1 MLGQCRAAGVV
12 IDRLAVLEA
21 VRAESQGEVID
32 VTRTAELTRQLPRL
46 AVCRVASECVAHFH
60 KATIHLV

>member
-1 MLGQCRAAGVV
+1 
-12 IDRLAVLEA
+12 
-21 VRAESQGEVID
+21 
-32 VTRTAELTRQLPRL
+32 LPRL

>member
-1 MLGQCRAAGVV
+1 MLGKRCAAGII
-12 IDRLAVLEA
+12 IDRLAGLEA

-46 AVCRVASECVAHFH
+46 AVCRVALECVAHFH